1 MRACVCVPTALVVRL
16 KPNGVAKSRRCVR
29 GGCAKGTQQH
39 STSAPKAGRC
49 LVRICLSRA
58 DNLRYDVIA
67 CDIRQAFIQAG
78 VFPPKDKYYILPPP
92 CVSLVGLS
100 AVVKYRINPP
110 PTAPD
115 IPHRLLFGCN
125 LPSYGSADAP
135 LMRYVT
141 LASRL
146 RKRKYYSRRVD
157 LCRSSRVGEKSG
169 VITAYSH
176 ALGGYTDGRKFGW
189 N

>member
-110 PTAPD
+110 YGSGYSPSTLIRLQSPLVWIRRRTAYAVRDLGVETTETQVLFAPCRSLSLQSRGREEWCNY
-115 IPHRLLFGCN
+115 RLLPRTWGI
-125 LPSYGSADAP
+125 Y
-135 LMRYVT
+135 
-141 LASRL
+141 
-146 RKRKYYSRRVD
+146 
-157 LCRSSRVGEKSG
+157 
-169 VITAYSH
+169 
-176 ALGGYTDGRKFGW
+176 
-189 N
+189 